1 MKIDIDIKED
11 GKNVIINYNKKK
23 HVFDFDK
30 LLNSDKE
37 YLGECDLK
45 DYYYEPV
52 EFFGKKAYLVCKNK
66 KLYITFHLNKFL
78 VRKSFMFG
86 KIFRKN
92 ILFWGYYSEISN
104 KVKDCD
110 YLYLNDKIVGKLKRP
125 FRFSIFKHFAI
136 AKIKVSDVL
145 SSDQIHSDVMVGDK
159 NHNYLSMRMKK
170 FHKGIYYYSRKRI
183 GNKYLI
189 LRSTI
194 DNDRFKIVHI
204 DMQPEYERK
213 NVFKMRLALV
223 LSKIIGKKDVVLM
236 FEKETNRACESGYYV
251 FEKIN
256 QLKNLKTKV
265 YFVINKDCADYNK
278 VKTKYPNRTLEKYSI
293 IHYLYIFI
301 SKYFVSSELSNHVI
315 NTRIYFRSIN
325 NELARKPLVFLQHGI
340 MFSKPVDNPAAS
352 GFYKGSEQVNYYKAI
367 ISSELEATQF
377 YKCGF
382 ERSDLIKCGL
392 PKFDVSTMDK
402 DADKIMVMLTYRFW
416 EEALIMNN
424 ENIKETSYYKTY
436 MKIVKAFEKAGLLD
450 KLVISC
456 HPKFAKSLSS
466 IDEKYS
472 KIVQNDVSA
481 ALKKAKIYITDYSSA
496 SYDAH
501 YRGAYIIYY
510 WAEKDYLIE
519 NYKAI
524 PPIDETNCDGV
535 PVYSCDELVKEVKN
549 AIKKNYKM
557 DKKYED
563 RYKKINEYHDN
574 KNGDRLI
581 KELLKLKE
589 LNLHK

>member
-1 MKIDIDIKED
+1 MKLDVSIEEKDDK
-11 GKNVIINYNKKK
+11 VIVVYNKR
-23 HVFDFDK
+23 K
-30 LLNSDKE
+30 LIFNFNELFESDMEFLGNCEIKIKGYE
-37 YLGECDLK
+37 TREINGKRSYL
-45 DYYYEPV
+45 
-52 EFFGKKAYLVCKNK
+52 FTKNG
-66 KLYITFHLNKFL
+66 KLYITFQLSKILN
-78 VRKSFMFG
+78 RKSFMFSRIT
-86 KIFRKN
+86 KKYVK
-92 ILFWGYYSEISN
+92 FWGFYSDISN
-104 KVKDCD
+104 KYKDCD
-110 YLYLNDKIVGKLKRP
+110 NLYLNDKIVGKLKRP
-125 FRFSIFKHFAI
+125 FKFSIFKNFAMG
-136 AKIKVSDVL
+136 KIKVSDVL
-145 SSDQIHSDVMVGDK
+145 SSEEIHSNVMVGDK
-159 NHNYLSMRMKK
+159 DGNFVSVRRKNPK
-170 FHKGIYYYSRKRI
+170 KGINYYSRKRI

-189 LRSTI
+189 VRSTI
-194 DNDRFKIVHI
+194 NNDRLKIVHI
-204 DMQPEYERK
+204 DMEPEYERK
-213 NVFKMRLALV
+213 NVFKMKLAYII
-223 LSKIIGKKDVVLM
+223 SKIIGKKDIVLM
-236 FEKETNRACESGYYV
+236 FEKETNRACESGYYI

-256 QLKNLKTKV
+256 QLKDLKSKV
-265 YFVINKDCADYNK
+265 YFVINKNCNDYKK
-278 VKTKYPNRTLEKYSI
+278 VKEKYPNRTLEKYSFK
-293 IHYLYIFI
+293 HYLYIFI

-315 NTRIYFRSIN
+315 NTRIYFRAIN
-325 NELARKPLVFLQHGI
+325 EELAKKPLIFLQHGI

-352 GFYKGSEQVNYYKAI
+352 GFYKQSEQVNYYKAV

-392 PKFDVSTMDK
+392 PKFDVSVMDS

-424 ENIKETSYYKTY
+424 EHIKETSYYKTY

-472 KIVQNDVSA
+472 KVVQNDVTA

-519 NYKAI
+519 KYQAI
-524 PPIDETNCDGV
+524 PPINENNCDGV
-535 PVYSCDELVKEVKN
+535 PVYSCDELISEVKK

-574 KNGDRLI
+574 KNGDRLV
-581 KELLKLKE
+581 KELLKLKVI
-589 LNLHK
+589 NLKK